1 MKNNEGNL
9 PDPAQPR
16 RLEKALWEARIAQ
29 AEQSDTVG
37 GLHTGETARLALLDD
52 ALSALRADLPE
63 DSDQFAFA
71 LVPGSPPRLWI
82 DMVAFV
88 MMDRDRKTYLFV
100 RDTSNGRQTI
110 ARSAEPGDIAGK
122 ITDYVAHRMI
132 ERERALAG
140 QFPEAA
146 PPKPEAAADERGKS
160 PARRYSVRALILIF
174 IAGLA
179 LGALALLAWGFYM
192 VSLLPRAV

>member
-1 MKNNEGNL
+1 MKDSEGKL
-9 PDPAQPR
+9 PNPAEPR

-29 AEQSDTVG
+29 AERSDAVG

-52 ALSALRADLPE
+52 ALKGLRADLPE
-63 DSDQFAFA
+63 DSDQFDFA
-71 LVPGSPPRLWI
+71 LVPGNPPRLWI

-88 MMDRDRKTYLFV
+88 TMDRDRKTYLFM
-100 RDTSNGRQTI
+100 RDTQHGRQTV
-110 ARSAEPGDIAGK
+110 AQSTEPGVIASK
-122 ITDYVAHRMI
+122 ITDYVAHRMV

-146 PPKPEAAADERGKS
+146 PARSEPAAGDAETR
-160 PARRYSVRALILIF
+160 ARRFSMRALVLVFIL
-174 IAGLA
+174 GLA
-179 LGALALLAWGFYM
+179 LGALCLLLWGFYM